1 MAGDYSDSAQFL
13 KGEDIENTPAFG
25 TKLDTEYILGM
36 TRTEGDVKVLL
47 DIDWVLNADEI
58 SVLEKAA

>member
-13 KGEDIENTPAFG
+13 KGEDIENTPFG

-47 DIDWVLNADEI
+47 EIDWVLNADEI
-58 SVLEKAA
+58 RVLEKVA